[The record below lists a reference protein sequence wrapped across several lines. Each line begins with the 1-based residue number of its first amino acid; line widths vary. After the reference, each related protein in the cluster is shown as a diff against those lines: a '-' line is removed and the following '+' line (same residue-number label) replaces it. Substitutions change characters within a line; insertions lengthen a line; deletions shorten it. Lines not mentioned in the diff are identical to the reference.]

1 MNTKPNL
8 SSDIP
13 DADFD
18 SLELVD
24 EQDPDAFDDD
34 LDTTPLDETELQI
47 AAWLDGELDDEE
59 RAEFEKR
66 LENDPQLRARVESEK
81 NAVDALELIDDDGDI
96 DPDSQVVDKTVEKL
110 NAQTQGELNAL
121 QNEKRK

>member
-66 LENDPQLRARVESEK
+66 LENDPQLRARVES
-81 NAVDALELIDDDGDI
+81 
-96 DPDSQVVDKTVEKL
+96 
-110 NAQTQGELNAL
+110 
-121 QNEKRK
+121 